1 MKIKFETVLP
11 LFFCFLSLT
20 GLFGQTIKTL
30 PSGETVMVY
39 PDGSWRKYQ
48 KNSEDSSRVDEL
60 AAVSNPIPNP
70 PPSPEFIYTQ
80 ADVPAL
86 ETKVIKAINSYRE
99 KVNYKYD
106 RQDNLENIR
115 SKPNVTDD
123 ELLTATKD
131 LEVAIQA
138 EEVALQTLE
147 NSKAELKKAK
157 VTPPTKAQRKS
168 KDNNETSETF
178 PSQEGGVVDTSA
190 QNTANEEI
198 TFNQVS
204 IEDTSPKKKTVGKSS
219 CGIQYKGIDEFSKKK
234 RIELNPDLFFTYSN
248 KEIKQILKEQ
258 DVIRCEGYMAAISG
272 GYRYLLL
279 TFSFPSQEIRRDYG
293 TYREGSFLQIKFID
307 DEKMTLYNTGVDDVR
322 FNSKTGLYDIQAQFS
337 IDYKQEK
344 ILRKKDID
352 KIRVTWTSG
361 FEDYEVFNT
370 QFLKNQ
376 IQCLEKELD

>member
-1 MKIKFETVLP
+1 M
-11 LFFCFLSLT
+11 
-20 GLFGQTIKTL
+20 
-30 PSGETVMVY
+30 
-39 PDGSWRKYQ
+39 
-48 KNSEDSSRVDEL
+48 
-60 AAVSNPIPNP
+60 
-70 PPSPEFIYTQ
+70 
-80 ADVPAL
+80 
-86 ETKVIKAINSYRE
+86 
-99 KVNYKYD
+99 
-106 RQDNLENIR
+106 
-115 SKPNVTDD
+115 
-123 ELLTATKD
+123 
-131 LEVAIQA
+131 
-138 EEVALQTLE
+138 
-147 NSKAELKKAK
+147 
-157 VTPPTKAQRKS
+157 
-168 KDNNETSETF
+168 
-178 PSQEGGVVDTSA
+178 DTSA